1 MTSAELTRA
10 VEQNRVPPL
19 LFLYGEETFTLERT
33 LARLCR
39 VVVDDAARDF
49 NFDLFNGRDSRAQAI
64 VDAARTFPVFA
75 PRRLVLV
82 KDAHQIPAGEA
93 EELLAYLREPVA
105 ETVLVLVGDKV
116 DQRKKFFVEL
126 KKHGELVEFK
136 KLYDNQIPA
145 FVQQMSK
152 ELGKG
157 FTEDALALFCRRVS
171 NNLQEVHGEL
181 VKLAAY
187 LGNEDLAD
195 VAHVAAVVSDTRV
208 ESVFELT
215 DALGHHDTGKA
226 LRVLGRLLDD
236 GTVPLV
242 ILTMMARHF
251 RQLWKLRELLD
262 QGTKRADIPRLLG
275 INPYFLDGL
284 LAQAKGFT
292 PARGR
297 QIFELMLGVD
307 LALKSSGAAHGGVLL
322 EGLVLQVTRG
332 ADK

>member
-1 MTSAELTRA
+1 MNPAELTRA
-10 VEQNRVPPL
+10 IDQGRIPPV

-33 LARLCR
+33 LGRLCR
-39 VVVDDAARDF
+39 TVVADEARDF
-49 NFDLFNGRDSRAQAI
+49 NFDLFHGRECRAQAI
-64 VDAARTFPVFA
+64 LDAARTFPVFA
-75 PRRLVLV
+75 PRRLILI
-82 KDAHQIPAGEA
+82 KDAHLLPAA
-93 EELLAYLREPVA
+93 EGDELLPYVKAPLA
-105 ETVLVLVGDKV
+105 ETVVVFVGDKI
-116 DQRKKFFVEL
+116 DQRKKFFLEL

-152 ELGKG
+152 ELGKSL
-157 FTEDALALFCRRVS
+157 TEDGLALFCRRVG

-187 LGNEDLAD
+187 LGSEDLAD
-195 VAHVAAVVSDTRV
+195 ASHVAAVVSDTRV

-215 DALGHHDTGKA
+215 DALGHRDCDKA
-226 LRVLGRLLDD
+226 LRILGRLLDD

-262 QGTKRADIPRLLG
+262 QGTKRGDIPRLLG

-284 LAQAKGFT
+284 LAQARSFT
-292 PARGR
+292 PTQGR
-297 QIFELMLGVD
+297 KIFELMLGVD
-307 LALKSSGAAHGGVLL
+307 LALKSSGAHGGVLL
-322 EGLVLQVTRG
+322 ETLVLHIGREP
-332 ADK
+332 AA